1 MAPKGEKLAYINDKE
16 AKLLKKMGGAGIDV
30 NGTGIKSYVN
40 FGSGRGSVAE
50 SLNQAAFGSSGP
62 TFSSDGG
69 GGSFTPKGNF
79 ATITKDKGDI
89 PKGSGALTAGSLFSK
104 YFKNFQYATPPGIS
118 IDKLRNLAIKTASNN
133 SITDLLKGVLTDPDK
148 FDPDFKR
155 GSQIKASYPQY
166 VKEGIL
172 SALGFKPTSQIGG
185 GTNAGRALLEK
196 IGSIPG
202 AKTVGRAL
210 PGIGTVSGIY
220 DVGSRL
226 SQGDYFGAGLGALSA
241 VPFAGIPAAAAQ
253 AAYDYSRAKYARGGN
268 TGYSDFAS
276 PSSST
281 ASQDFSTQA
290 VSGGQ
295 TDYGGGG
302 DGNDQPITEIRPN
315 FNYNID
321 RSLID
326 PRLNFK
332 NIEAII
338 YLQEFLDKQAKGEDA
353 DLEADINYNAPFLE
367 SGLASLAYNTNRGFT
382 AGLSGN
388 LTPNLRGG
396 VSFQD
401 GQQNLNLNYNK
412 GPFSAGIASG
422 PQGYDARFG
431 VNYEFAKGGRINYA
445 RGGNTGYSDFASPS
459 STTASQDF
467 STQAVSGGSDGG
479 SYDYIPQPTVAKI
492 ATQLLN
498 EMAPKGEKLAYI
510 NNKEAK
516 LLKRMGGAGI
526 DVNGTGIKSYVNFGS
541 GRGSVAESLNQAA
554 FGSSGPTF
562 SSDGGGGSYDYIP
575 QPTVAELNKINTPGD
590 GTYVNP
596 NKTVI
601 ETLRDSNFLSNFQR
615 KGIDRALANQW
626 AREVQRLA
634 PYVIGDM
641 DKDYYFGDLK
651 TAADLGLKNAPTTLP
666 GGKTDIP
673 GTAEYLAFNTIGL
686 PALGLQSLTNLL
698 DKALAP
704 PATLEGA
711 LATRDKMQ
719 GIYDDIGRI
728 GQLGFEDKYMNNPP
742 PTIDGGDSQP
752 IRLPIIAEAPSDV
765 ESTPSD
771 FDLYAA
777 LEGREAMRFGQKPY
791 GYTGAMQRFAEG
803 GEVRQAYGLG
813 SLVRKATKA
822 VKKVLKSDIGK
833 AALLYGA
840 GTYLGGTK
848 FMSGDGTLSF
858 MDRLKNPA
866 LLKNLV
872 YTDNKFSPFKG
883 IAAATALTG
892 LFSKNEEEDEDLDQ
906 ISSRK
911 DESGLKELIATYKP
925 LRFQVKP
932 EYQLAAN
939 GGRMGYEEG
948 GNINPADLPMSREG
962 LPTYEDIETG
972 EEVDYPYKNKERSS
986 APDIDAELFQMY
998 LDAIGSG
1005 KIPRSTT
1012 FDQYKELMGEKAS
1025 MSPERTMAN
1034 EGGLMN
1040 LGGNEMD
1047 LRGGGFVPLGAKE
1060 KADDVPARLS
1070 KNEFVFTADAVRAA
1084 GGGDVDRGANLMYK
1098 TMKNLESRVG

>member
-1 MAPKGEKLAYINDKE
+1 MSITRSQIARQLYAR
-16 AKLLKKMGGAGIDV
+16 GG
-30 NGTGIKSYVN
+30 NTGYSDFASPSSTTASQDFATQAV
-40 FGSGRGSVAE
+40 SGG
-50 SLNQAAFGSSGP
+50 QTDYG
-62 TFSSDGG
+62 GG
-69 GGSFTPKGNF
+69 GGSYDYIPQPTVAKKVDTAPKR
-79 ATITKDKGDI
+79 
-89 PKGSGALTAGSLFSK
+89 GSGALTAGSLFPG
-104 YFKNFQYATPPGIS
+104 YLKNFEYAALPGTNINQ
-118 IDKLRNLAIKTASNN
+118 LRNLAKKTASEK
-133 SITDLLKGVLTDPDK
+133 SIVDLFKDVLTDPDK

-202 AKTVGRAL
+202 AKTLGRAL

-226 SQGDYFGAGLGALSA
+226 SQRDYFGAGLGALSA
-241 VPFAGIPAAAAQ
+241 VPFVGIPAAAAQ
-253 AAYDYSRAKYARGGN
+253 AAYDYSREKFARGGN
-268 TGYSDFAS
+268 TGYSDYAS
-276 PSSST
+276 PSSTT

-338 YLQEFLDKQAKGEDA
+338 YLQEFLDKQAKGEDV
-353 DLEADINYNAPFLE
+353 DLEADINFRDQLGNLGIFGNLGRSGNLVGASIPFLQ
-367 SGLASLAYNTNRGFT
+367 SGIASLAYSPNTGLA

-396 VSFQD
+396 VSSQD
-401 GQQNLNLNYNK
+401 GQQNVNFNYNK
-412 GPFSAGIASG
+412 GPFSADFTSG
-422 PQGYDARFG
+422 PQGNDARFG

-467 STQAVSGGSDGG
+467 ATQATSGGTDWGDGG
-479 SYDYIPQPTVAKI
+479 YDNVPLPTTA
-492 ATQLLN
+492 QLN
-498 EMAPKGEKLAYI
+498 TI
-510 NNKEAK
+510 
-516 LLKRMGGAGI
+516 
-526 DVNGTGIKSYVNFGS
+526 T
-541 GRGSVAESLNQAA
+541 
-554 FGSSGPTF
+554 
-562 SSDGGGGSYDYIP
+562 
-575 QPTVAELNKINTPGD
+575 TPGD

-634 PYVIGDM
+634 PYVVGDM

-666 GGKTDIP
+666 
-673 GTAEYLAFNTIGL
+673 
-686 PALGLQSLTNLL
+686 
-698 DKALAP
+698 DKDLFDKIFGSD
-704 PATLEGA
+704 ATLEGA
-711 LATRDKMQ
+711 IATRNKMQ

-752 IRLPIIAEAPSDV
+752 IKLPIIAEAPSDV
-765 ESTPSD
+765 DGTLSD
-771 FDLYAA
+771 FDLY
-777 LEGREAMRFGQKPY
+777 
-791 GYTGAMQRFAEG
+791 MQNLRTAQPNPFMLDPRFAAAQG
-803 GEVRQAYGLG
+803 GVARQAYGLG
-813 SLVRKATKA
+813 SIVKKATKT
-822 VKKVLKSDIGK
+822 VKKIVKSDIGK
-833 AALLYGA
+833 AAIGLASLYYGPKLFK
-840 GTYLGGTK
+840 TSWK
-848 FMSGDGTLSF
+848 DVS
-858 MDRLKNPA
+858 
-866 LLKNLV
+866 LLK
-872 YTDNKFSPFKG
+872 SMKG
-883 IAAATALTG
+883 GNALKYILGASAAAG
-892 LFSKNEEEDEDLDQ
+892 LASSQEEEEDLDQ
-906 ISSRK
+906 ISSRE
-911 DESGLKELIATYKP
+911 DNSGLRELMATYKP
-925 LRFQVKP
+925 LRFEVQSP
-932 EYQLAAN
+932 YRLAAN
-939 GGRMGYEEG
+939 GGRIGYEEG
-948 GNINPADLPMSREG
+948 GDIDPADLPMSREG

-972 EEVDYPYKNKERSS
+972 KEVDYPYKNKERSS

>member
-1 MAPKGEKLAYINDKE
+1 MSMTRAQIATQLLNKMAPKGEKLAYINNRE
-16 AKLLKKMGGAGIDV
+16 AELLKRMGGAGVDI
-30 NGTGIKSYVN
+30 NKTGIKSYVN

-50 SLNQAAFGSSGP
+50 SLSQAAFGSSGP

-69 GGSFTPKGNF
+69 SGSFTPKGNF

-89 PKGSGALTAGSLFSK
+89 PKGSGAVTATSFFPK
-104 YFKNFQYATPPGIS
+104 YFKNFQYNTPPGIS
-118 IDKLRNLAIKTASNN
+118 IDKLRNLARQTASNK

-185 GTNAGRALLEK
+185 GTNAGRALVEK

-202 AKTVGRAL
+202 AKTLGRAL

-253 AAYDYSRAKYARGGN
+253 AAYDYSRAKFARGGN

-276 PSSST
+276 PSSTT

-338 YLQEFLDKQAKGEDA
+338 YLQEFLDKQAKGEDV

-401 GQQNLNLNYNK
+401 GQQNVNFNYNK

-445 RGGNTGYSDFASPS
+445 RGGRMSETAASYSSP
-459 STTASQDF
+459 TARAADDRF
-467 STQAVSGGSDGG
+467 SPPSD
-479 SYDYIPQPTVAKI
+479 S
-492 ATQLLN
+492 
-498 EMAPKGEKLAYI
+498 
-510 NNKEAK
+510 
-516 LLKRMGGAGI
+516 
-526 DVNGTGIKSYVNFGS
+526 
-541 GRGSVAESLNQAA
+541 
-554 FGSSGPTF
+554 
-562 SSDGGGGSYDYIP
+562 GGSYDYIP
-575 QPTVAELNKINTPGD
+575 QPTVAELNKINTSGGD
-590 GTYVNP
+590 KYVAP
-596 NKTVI
+596 NKTVA
-601 ETLRDSNFLSNFQR
+601 ETLRDANFLPSLQR
-615 KGIDRALANQW
+615 RTIDRALADRY
-626 AREVQRLA
+626 AREVNRLA
-634 PYVIGDM
+634 TYVIGDM
-641 DKDYYFGDLK
+641 DEDYYFGDLP
-651 TAADLGLKNAPTTLP
+651 TAESLGLKNSPTTLP
-666 GGKTDIP
+666 GGKTNIP
-673 GTAEYLAFNTIGL
+673 VID
-686 PALGLQSLTNLL
+686 LL
-698 DKALAP
+698 DKAFAP

-711 LATRDKMQ
+711 IATRNKMQ
-719 GIYDDIGRI
+719 GIYGDIGRI

-752 IRLPIIAEAPSDV
+752 IKLPIIAEAPSDV
-765 ESTPSD
+765 DGTLSD
-771 FDLYAA
+771 FDLY
-777 LEGREAMRFGQKPY
+777 
-791 GYTGAMQRFAEG
+791 MQNLRTAQPNPFMLDPRFAAAQG
-803 GEVRQAYGLG
+803 GVARQAYGLG
-813 SLVRKATKA
+813 SIVKKATKA
-822 VKKVLKSDIGK
+822 VKKIVKSDIGK
-833 AALLYGA
+833 AAIGLASLYYGPKLFGA
-840 GTYLGGTK
+840 DKGVASWKDVNFLKSMKDNPLKYILGA
-848 FMSGDGTLSF
+848 S
-858 MDRLKNPA
+858 
-866 LLKNLV
+866 
-872 YTDNKFSPFKG
+872 
-883 IAAATALTG
+883 AAAG
-892 LFSKNEEEDEDLDQ
+892 LASSQEEEEDLDQ
-906 ISSRK
+906 ISSRE
-911 DESGLKELIATYKP
+911 DNSGLKELIATYKP
-925 LRFQVKP
+925 LRFEIQSP
-932 EYQLAAN
+932 YRLAAN
-939 GGRMGYEEG
+939 GGRIGYEEG
-948 GNINPADLPMSREG
+948 GNINPADLPMSRES

-972 EEVDYPYKNKERSS
+972 EEVEYPYENKERSS